1 LTLPKNSEN
10 PDQIYESYSTAKTE
24 TEMSEAEA
32 ARIKSNLV
40 KELEAMETRNRR
52 HPALHWGAFALSVIS
67 LALLV
72 GWVTSSRGHVASV
85 WIWLEIGVTVF
96 FGLEFAT
103 RSGFRWDRAG
113 YVRRRF
119 FEFVA
124 IVPVLAMVNHG
135 FWGENYWVWLVLVLR
150 IFRVI
155 DRLLGD
161 GFVRR
166 NVLALVEGF
175 EEEITD
181 RVLER
186 IVERLQ
192 ADMDRAGFSHQIA
205 EVARNNRDAVLA
217 RVRKMT
223 PTEGFLAG
231 AAHIVGL
238 DKSLERAEERTFDAV
253 VDFVDSK
260 EVDTAVRQAVSS
272 TFSKIQSE
280 LGDKSW
286 RRHVGIRRQST
297 K

>member
-1 LTLPKNSEN
+1 MTLPKNNEN
-10 PDQIYESYSTAKTE
+10 PDQIYESPVTANAE
-24 TEMSEAEA
+24 AEMSEAEVT
-32 ARIKSNLV
+32 RIKSELV
-40 KELEAMETRNRR
+40 TQLEAMESKKRR

-72 GWVTSSRGHVASV
+72 GWVFSSRGHVTSV
-85 WIWLEIGVTVF
+85 WIWLEVGVAVF
-96 FGLEFAT
+96 FCLEFVT

-113 YVRRRF
+113 YIRSRF

-124 IVPVLAMVNHG
+124 IIPVLVMVNHG
-135 FWGENYWVWLVLVLR
+135 LWGENYWVWLVFVLR

-155 DRLLGD
+155 DRALGD
-161 GFVRR
+161 GFIKR

-181 RVLER
+181 RVLQR

-205 EVARNNRDAVLA
+205 EVAKKNKEAVLG

-223 PTEGFLAG
+223 PTEGIIPG
-231 AAHIVGL
+231 VVHIVGL
-238 DKSLERAEERTFDAV
+238 DKAIERAEERTYDAV
-253 VDFVDSK
+253 VNFVDSQ
-260 EVDTAVRQAVSS
+260 EVDTAVRQAVNS
-272 TFSKIQSE
+272 TFSRILNE

-286 RRHVGIRRQST
+286 RKHLGIRRQST

>member
-1 LTLPKNSEN
+1 
-10 PDQIYESYSTAKTE
+10 
-24 TEMSEAEA
+24 MSAAEA
-32 ARIKSNLV
+32 ARIKSELV
-40 KELEAMETRNRR
+40 TQLEAMESRKRR
-52 HPALHWGAFALSVIS
+52 HPALHWGAFVLSVIS

-72 GWVTSSRGHVASV
+72 GWVASSRGPVASA
-85 WIWLEIGVTVF
+85 WIWIEIGVAVF
-96 FGLEFAT
+96 FGLEFVT
-103 RSGFRWDRAG
+103 RSGFTWDRAG
-113 YVRRRF
+113 YIRRRF

-124 IVPVLAMVNHG
+124 IVPVLVLVNHG

-150 IFRVI
+150 VIRVL
-155 DRLLGD
+155 DRFLGD

-181 RVLER
+181 RVLQR

-192 ADMDRAGFSHQIA
+192 VDMDRAGFSHQIA
-205 EVARNNRDAVLA
+205 EVARKNKEAVLG

-231 AAHIVGL
+231 AVHIVGL
-238 DKSLERAEERTFDAV
+238 DKAIERAEERTYDAAV
-253 VDFVDSK
+253 NFVDSE

-272 TFSKIQSE
+272 TFSRILNE
-280 LGDKSW
+280 LGDRSW
-286 RRHVGIRRQST
+286 RKHIGIHRQST

>member
-1 LTLPKNSEN
+1 MTLPENSEN
-10 PDQIYESYSTAKTE
+10 PDQIYESNSTTKTE
-24 TEMSEAEA
+24 AEMSAAEA

-72 GWVTSSRGHVASV
+72 GWVTSSRGPVPVV
-85 WIWLEIGVTVF
+85 WIWIEIGVAVF
-96 FGLEFAT
+96 FGLEFVT
-103 RSGFRWDRAG
+103 RSGFTWDRTG
-113 YVRRRF
+113 YIRRRF

-124 IVPVLAMVNHG
+124 IVPVLAMVHHG

-150 IFRVI
+150 VFRVI

-181 RVLER
+181 RVLQR

-205 EVARNNRDAVLA
+205 EVARNNKEAVLA

-238 DKSLERAEERTFDAV
+238 DKSLERAEERTYDALV
-253 VDFVDSK
+253 EFVDSQ

-272 TFSKIQSE
+272 TFSQIQSE

-286 RRHVGIRRQST
+286 RNHLGIRRKS
-297 K
+297 KK